1 MAAERIDWGNRNQLG
16 LRFYSVLRFSSF
28 IRISSVPEFRCM
40 TEGIHVKE
48 RHPNVAGVGRHG
60 GRADTDLCFGMSCM
74 NQSQLELHSSPC
86 SLHTARCGF
95 HCYWESCCLEESMV
109 YSSVSKD
116 ILPKGSPLFCVDLR
130 RRTRINLFPQ
140 NKVFF

>member
-95 HCYWESCCLEESMV
+95 QLLGELLLGEKYDLLL
-109 YSSVSKD
+109 SVQRHPTKRVTTV
-116 ILPKGSPLFCVDLR
+116 LCR
-130 RRTRINLFPQ
+130 PQ
-140 NKVFF
+140 KENTD